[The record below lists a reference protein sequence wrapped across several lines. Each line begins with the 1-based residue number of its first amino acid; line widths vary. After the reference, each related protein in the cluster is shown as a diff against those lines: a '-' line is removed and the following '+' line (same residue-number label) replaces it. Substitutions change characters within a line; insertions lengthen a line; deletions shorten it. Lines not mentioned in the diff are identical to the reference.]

1 MISNTKDRLLLNA
14 LGYTFVGLLCVLCLV
29 PLLLVVSGS
38 LSSEEQLVR
47 NGFRLL
53 PQKLSLDGYR
63 MVFKAPGDILRAF
76 GVSLL
81 VLVAGTSLGAFLTA
95 LTSYVISRKDFKYR
109 NYFSFYIYFTSVFSG
124 GLVPWYLLM
133 VNYYHMKD
141 NVLALIVPLLMN
153 VFYILVMK
161 SFFASIP
168 EAIIESGKIDGAG
181 ELRIFLTLM
190 LPIAKPG
197 LATIA
202 LFIGLGYWNDWSN
215 AMLFIR
221 DPNLVPLQYYLY
233 NLMNKTEMLN
243 NLAGKTGMPIPD
255 IPKETFK
262 LAMTVIVIAPVFFVY
277 PFLQRFIV
285 SGVTV
290 GSVKG

>member
-1 MISNTKDRLLLNA
+1 MAHYTKDRMLFNI
-14 LGYTFVGLLCVLCLV
+14 LGCAFIGLLCLLCIV
-29 PLLLVVSGS
+29 PLLLILSGS
-38 LSSEEQLVR
+38 LSEEEALVR
-47 NGFRLL
+47 HGFRLI
-53 PQKLSLDGYR
+53 PEHLSLAGYEL
-63 MVFKAPGDILRAF
+63 VFKAPGDIVRAF
-76 GVSLL
+76 GVSLF
-81 VLVAGTSLGAFLTA
+81 VLMAGTALGTFLTA
-95 LTSYVISRKDFKYR
+95 MTSYVIGRRDFKYR

-141 NVLALIVPLLMN
+141 NLLALILPLLMN

-168 EAIIESGKIDGAG
+168 EAIAESGKIDGAG

-190 LPIAKPG
+190 LPVAKPG

-215 AMLFIR
+215 AMLFIH
-221 DPNLVPLQYYLY
+221 DQNLVPLQYYLY

>member
-1 MISNTKDRLLLNA
+1 MISNTKDRLLFNA

>member
-1 MISNTKDRLLLNA
+1 MLTYTKDRLLFNV
-14 LGYTFVGLLCVLCLV
+14 LGYTFLGLLCLLCLV

-38 LSSEEQLVR
+38 LSGEEQLVR

-63 MVFKAPGDILRAF
+63 MVFKAPGDIVRAF

-95 LTSYVISRKDFKYR
+95 MTSYVIGRKDFKYR

-141 NVLALIVPLLMN
+141 SVLALIVPLLMN

-202 LFIGLGYWNDWSN
+202 LFIGLGYWNDWAN

-285 SGVTV
+285 SGVTI